1 MKSKKNLQ
9 SRKDSNKI
17 RNINLPVAGRA
28 SGHRRVFSVY
38 IDGSNFYHRIK
49 KCGIEEKNFGYRE
62 FVNWLVGEPVKNAK
76 YYIGK
81 VQAKKEDKKGQ
92 RLRAAQQARFAKLEL
107 AGFDILK
114 GRLLKIEGKYVEKG
128 VDVRLGLDIAVDA
141 IENSYD
147 EAFLISS
154 DGDLAPAVEYAIK
167 KKNKKITYIAFEG
180 SKFSYHL
187 IQTASST
194 RFIKTAELEKFVLKS
209 E

>member
-1 MKSKKNLQ
+1 MKLKKDLQ
-9 SRKDSNKI
+9 SRKKLNKI
-17 RNINLPVAGRA
+17 RTINPPAAGRA
-28 SGHRRVFSVY
+28 SEHRRVFFVY

-49 KCGIEEKNFGYRE
+49 KCGIEEKHFSYRE
-62 FVNWLVGEPVKNAK
+62 FVNCLVGEPVENVK

-92 RLRAAQQARFAKLEL
+92 KLRAAQQARFAKLEL
-107 AGFDILK
+107 AGFDIFK
-114 GRLLKIEGKYVEKG
+114 GRLLKVEGKYIEKG

-141 IENSYD
+141 IEDSYD

-167 KKNKKITYIAFEG
+167 KKNKKIIYIAFEG

-187 IQTASST
+187 IQTASAT
-194 RFIKTAELEKFVLKS
+194 RFVKTAELEKFVLKS